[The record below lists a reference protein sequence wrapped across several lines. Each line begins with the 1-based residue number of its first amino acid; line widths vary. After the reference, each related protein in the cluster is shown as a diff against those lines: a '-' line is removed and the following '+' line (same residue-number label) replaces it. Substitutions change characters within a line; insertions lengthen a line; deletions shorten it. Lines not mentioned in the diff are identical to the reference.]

1 MKKDFWNITKFTSKL
16 LGRLPSPKKIL
27 SMGMAT
33 SMLIGCTSMPSLPSL
48 SNANKREKSY
58 PSLRAMGLQPILL
71 RFQANIGNERFSC
84 RKSFANV
91 GQSTDF
97 IRFTDLR
104 LYISEVMMVRKD
116 GTTIPVAL
124 IQDSWQSG
132 NVALLDF
139 EDKTGACVED
149 GDPTRRTYIIGAAPF
164 GEYEGVKFRIGVPQ
178 YYRLPGMPF
187 IPRTGKKEISEMDVT
202 GSRVSKITAVSRTDD
217 GAEPYIQQ
225 SSPDRIRGGEVKDRI
240 REESAESA
248 LQKILD
254 KGQLSDKPMD
264 ESMKDKMEE
273 SMKDKM
279 DKSTKDKMDE
289 STKDKMDKSTKDKMD
304 ESTKDKMDDSMQDNM
319 EDKTTDEEKGAE
331 VPLSKQDQADMDR
344 AEKDPDFGSPI
355 LDESTEQDIKKMT
368 EVMPTKKDYP
378 TYPSKNTSPM
388 NIAVLPM
395 GADEQQADS
404 PRINADKLNDDGV
417 YYPPQ
422 PESYKV
428 GKVIATLPEL
438 DEKYDPKNAR
448 EEAMIRAGLGADMF
462 RLMGS
467 DGKALAYTDSNMP
480 YVLRANNHMRENV
493 QSGTVSGGA
502 LSIVTGHGIAG
513 AALGALYGVANSRFR
528 WYPVSREEISGL
540 SPQDGT
546 YPPSPMNIPRLYT
559 KTGPGYAHMRIGMR
573 STNMSQRKL
582 SSELSFRIG
591 QGVCDYK
598 KDSSLMC
605 ERDNRPLVEL
615 DNFNY
620 RRNIIQMDILSLM
633 YNAVIPAQNK
643 PLEQDCTAEKDDYN
657 CNTIFLNLGLNIE
670 TGEPLQSFR
679 QDVFSFR

>member
-1 MKKDFWNITKFTSKL
+1 MKKDFLKMAQSTKTLTKKVLS
-16 LGRLPSPKKIL
+16 LGI
-27 SMGMAT
+27 AT
-33 SMLIGCTSMPSLPSL
+33 SLLISCTSMPSPLMMQE
-48 SNANKREKSY
+48 KKDKSY

-97 IRFTDLR
+97 VRFTDLR
-104 LYISEVMMVRKD
+104 LYVSEVMMVRKD
-116 GTTIPVAL
+116 GTTVPVAL

-187 IPRTGKKEISEMDVT
+187 IPST
-202 GSRVSKITAVSRTDD
+202 GSKDITQMSVAGSPIEKIKTVSRTSD
-217 GAEPYIQQ
+217 GEEPYIKQ
-225 SSPDRIRGGEVKDRI
+225 SSPDRVRGGEVKTRRTD
-240 REESAESA
+240 ESAESA
-248 LQKILD
+248 LQKLLD
-254 KGQLSDKPMD
+254 KNKLSDAPQEDASQKSGMSEKGKRAD
-264 ESMKDKMEE
+264 DTMDKMPHEE
-273 SMKDKM
+273 DDK
-279 DKSTKDKMDE
+279 T
-289 STKDKMDKSTKDKMD
+289 
-304 ESTKDKMDDSMQDNM
+304 
-319 EDKTTDEEKGAE
+319 EDKTTDEEKGAD
-331 VPLSKQDQADMDR
+331 VPLSEQDQADMER
-344 AEKDPDFGSPI
+344 AEKDPDFGTPI
-355 LDESTEQDIKKMT
+355 LDDSTEKEMEKM
-368 EVMPTKKDYP
+368 EQVMPTKKDYL

-395 GADEQQADS
+395 GSDEKNKDGIK
-404 PRINADKLNDDGV
+404 INADGLNDENV
-417 YYPPQ
+417 SYAPQ
-422 PESYKV
+422 PESYKI

-438 DEKYDPKNAR
+438 DEKYDPKNPR
-448 EEAMIRAGLGADMF
+448 EEAMIRANLGSDMF

-480 YVLRANNHMRENV
+480 YVLRANNHMRENIN
-493 QSGTVSGGA
+493 SGTVSGGA
-502 LSIVTGHGIAG
+502 ISLVTGHGLAG

-528 WYPVSREEISGL
+528 WYPVSQDEIADL
-540 SPQDGT
+540 SVTDGT

-559 KTGPGYAHMRIGMR
+559 RTGTGYAHMRIGMR

-582 SSELSFRIG
+582 SSELSFRLG

-598 KDSSLMC
+598 KNSSLMC
-605 ERDNRPLVEL
+605 ERDNRPLIEL

-620 RRNIIQMDILSLM
+620 RRNVVQLDILSLM
-633 YNAVIPAQNK
+633 YNTVIPAQNR
-643 PLEQDCTAEKDDYN
+643 PLEQDCRAEEDDYN

-670 TGEPLQSFR
+670 TGEPLKSFR